1 MKSRLVNILRHP
13 TCRVEVD
20 TKMEAEL
27 ETRGEERGNTK
38 EEFSCSLTPILESM
52 LGAEARMNTQTHT
65 QGKPAHNMLPY
76 NC

>member
-1 MKSRLVNILRHP
+1 
-13 TCRVEVD
+13 
-20 TKMEAEL
+20 MEAEL

-65 QGKPAHNMLPY
+65 QGKPAHNMQPY